1 MQKAV
6 AILAAIVASANA
18 FGVMTE
24 LNSEQCLRKVCDQ
37 CSLLLYHTLLP
48 LKHAL
53 RFELFDLSLCA
64 S

>member
-24 LNSEQCLRKVCDQ
+24 LDSEQCLRKVCD
-37 CSLLLYHTLLP
+37 
-48 LKHAL
+48 
-53 RFELFDLSLCA
+53 
-64 S
+64 